1 MWTITIFFTTSNPP
15 PQKKK
20 KNGGGIRPVFLSI
33 SVVEQLVH

>member
-1 MWTITIFFTTSNPP
+1 MWTITIFLQHLTHPH
-15 PQKKK
+15 QKK

>member
-1 MWTITIFFTTSNPP
+1 MWTITNFFTTSNPP
-15 PQKKK
+15 PPKK